1 MSGKPSFF
9 AELQRRHV
17 YKVGA
22 MYCVAGW
29 LLVQIVTQV
38 LPVFDVSALGQRIL
52 VLIVVAGFPA
62 ALVLAWLFDLTP
74 QGIVRT
80 AEAPATGESP
90 AAVRERQGVERGL
103 NYVLGALLLLG
114 ILYVTLDHTMLRR
127 PAASAADGS
136 AARSIAVL
144 PFDNLSRDPDNAY
157 FAEGIQDQV
166 LTQLAKIGALKVISR
181 TSTQQYAAKPA
192 SLAEI
197 ARQLGV
203 ANILEGSVQKAG
215 DAVRI
220 NVQLIRADGD
230 SHLWAETY
238 DRKLDNIFGVESE
251 VAQAIAQALN
261 ATLTGAEKQ
270 ELADR
275 PTVDPGAWDAYLHAM
290 VLFMRGGELR
300 TDVEEAVRSLQDAV
314 RRDPG
319 FAQGWALLAEIKAS
333 ESIENWDVSEAGRAQ
348 ALHAVRQAQRL
359 RPDAVETQAAEAYYH
374 FWVERDYEAA
384 RRGFE
389 LARHKAPGNADIIS
403 ALAFLARRQGRWQ
416 QSIELFDQALTLDP
430 RNIEYLCQAGRTA
443 AGLRDFPLAMRYF
456 ERCQDVAPQLAST
469 LSNKAWLHQA
479 QGQLDAAEPLL
490 AGIDPDP
497 GDVPTILTV
506 ASQKLFRRHY
516 PEGIALLQA
525 CLDHLDASQRRER
538 AFLEFHLGE
547 FQRLSGQAAAARTT
561 YRHAQ
566 DDAAAVLAGQ
576 PGNGDLLNLQALVH
590 VRLGETTAA
599 MDYSRRALQ
608 AVPAGGDALSLAA
621 AKDTLA
627 RVLAGSGNPGAAID
641 ILEHLL
647 AGPSLSDSEFEPLL
661 TAATLRLDPEWDG
674 LRRDPRF
681 QRLAGGT

>member
-1 MSGKPSFF
+1 MNAKPSFF

-29 LLVQIVTQV
+29 LLVQVVTQV
-38 LPVFDVSALGQRIL
+38 LPVFDVSALGQRIM

-80 AEAPATGESP
+80 ADAPATGESP
-90 AAVRERQGVERGL
+90 AAARERQGVERRL
-103 NYVLGALLLLG
+103 NYLLGALLLLG
-114 ILYVTLDHTMLRR
+114 ILYVALDHTVLRR
-127 PAASAADGS
+127 PAASAAEGA

-181 TSTQQYAAKPA
+181 TSTQQYAAKPGTV
-192 SLAEI
+192 AEI

-251 VAQAIAQALN
+251 VAQAIALALN
-261 ATLTGAEKQ
+261 ARLTGAEKQ

-275 PTVDPGAWDAYLHAM
+275 PTVDPGAWDAYLHAT

-314 RRDPG
+314 RRDPD

-348 ALHAVRQAQRL
+348 ALQAVRQAQRL

-416 QSIELFDQALTLDP
+416 ESIELFDQALTLDP

-506 ASQKLFRRHY
+506 ASQKLFRRRY

-525 CLDHLDASQRRER
+525 CLDHLDASRRRER

-599 MDYSRRALQ
+599 MAYSRQALQ

-681 QRLAGGT
+681 QRLAGET